1 MSALNLNINKGD
13 LNFMGKKFN
22 CGLIMPISA
31 IDGCSP
37 EHWSEVQEIIKEALE
52 DTDFSVKI
60 VSDASDV
67 GIIQKRIV
75 QNIYDNEMV
84 ICDVSGKNPNVMF
97 ELGMRLAF
105 NKPTIII
112 KDSKTNYS
120 FDTSPI
126 EHIEYPRDLHYASI
140 ISFKQTLKSK
150 VNATFEASKKE
161 NYTTFLGH
169 FGEFKVAEINSK
181 EVSKEEFLLESI
193 NDLRDEIITLN
204 RKINSSIVKPIAS
217 SSNSNYDRNNIDEYI
232 YHFCMENKIYIQDL
246 ADFNGEPFLHMVESY
261 VHESIGETLPLKPRH
276 INAIKNKFV
285 VAISSI
291 LKNEKHQ

>member
-1 MSALNLNINKGD
+1 ME
-13 LNFMGKKFN
+13 KKFN

-31 IDGCSP
+31 IDGCST

-52 DTDFSVKI
+52 DTDFAVKI

-105 NKPTIII
+105 DKPTIII
-112 KDSKTNYS
+112 KDTETNYS

-126 EHIEYPRDLHYASI
+126 EHLEYPRDLHYASI
-140 ISFKQTLKSK
+140 KLFKKTLKSK
-150 VNATFEASKKE
+150 VSATFEAAKKD

-169 FGEFKVAEINSK
+169 FGEFKVAAIDSK
-181 EVSKEEFLLESI
+181 EVSKEDFVLESI
-193 NDLRDEIITLN
+193 NDLRDDILTLN
-204 RKINSSIVKPIAS
+204 RKINSSIDVPMAF
-217 SSNSNYDRNNIDEYI
+217 SSNNKYSRNSIDEYI
-232 YHFCMENKIYIQDL
+232 SHFGLKNHFTLDEL
-246 ADFNGEPFLHMVESY
+246 GDFNGEPFLHMVESY
-261 VHESIGETLPLKPRH
+261 IHEVVPENIASKPRH
-276 INAIKNKFV
+276 QHSIKNQFIASLSRTLDK
-285 VAISSI
+285 IKE
-291 LKNEKHQ
+291 LQQ